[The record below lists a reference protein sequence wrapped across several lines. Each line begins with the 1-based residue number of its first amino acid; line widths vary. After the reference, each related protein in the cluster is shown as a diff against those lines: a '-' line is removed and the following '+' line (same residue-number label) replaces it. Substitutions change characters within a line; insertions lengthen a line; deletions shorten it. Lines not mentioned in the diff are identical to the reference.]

1 MRLLVASLV
10 CAAVSFPSSGT
21 QLLLQRTESISHVA
35 ELRQLPVFAQGC
47 MALRGGGLPDTRR
60 IDNRPRP
67 DWTGPGDKS
76 QDWKLRKGSKVFTH
90 LNSPPF
96 RHLPSQAFV
105 AQLRWPGISGR
116 ATPQRKGDGGCW
128 RAQARKKRKWWQRPQ
143 VVRAPA
149 LRPVMHAID
158 DTGLVRLSAC
168 AGCPRAPVRRQ
179 PVRTRA
185 CCCH

>member
-21 QLLLQRTESISHVA
+21 QFLLQRTESISPVV

-76 QDWKLRKGSKVFTH
+76 QDWKLRKGSKVLTH
-90 LNSPPF
+90 L
-96 RHLPSQAFV
+96 
-105 AQLRWPGISGR
+105 
-116 ATPQRKGDGGCW
+116 
-128 RAQARKKRKWWQRPQ
+128 
-143 VVRAPA
+143 
-149 LRPVMHAID
+149 
-158 DTGLVRLSAC
+158 
-168 AGCPRAPVRRQ
+168 
-179 PVRTRA
+179 
-185 CCCH
+185 